1 MEQLTRHVIPAKVSA
16 EERPERFHSGVV
28 KHFRDAG
35 PYTAEAAVWTGKQ
48 GSGRMIVS
56 DHETEA
62 EAITALFRVY
72 ARYPNAH
79 EEAVVFFGG
88 YDVLD

>member
-1 MEQLTRHVIPAKVSA
+1 MEQLTRYVIPAKASA
-16 EERPERFHSGVV
+16 EEKRERFHFGVV
-28 KHFRDAG
+28 KHFREAG

-56 DHETEA
+56 DHKTEE
-62 EAITALFRVY
+62 EAINALFRVY

-88 YDVLD
+88 YDMLD